1 MAKPK
6 RNLYAVVGFVVWK
19 GPAVVGV
26 KAAKD
31 MVTQHRGARRDAAP
45 IAERPQQDDL
55 LSDVVGVES
64 DLAAGAPRRQKHR
77 NYRHEQAARRV
88 TAGNSSRSTVHD
100 LARKVRDEH

>member
-6 RNLYAVVGFVVWK
+6 RNPHAVVGFVVWK

-31 MVTQHRGARRDAAP
+31 KVTQHRGARRDAAP

-55 LSDVVGVES
+55 LSDVVGVEP
-64 DLAAGAPRRQKHR
+64 DLAAGAPRRQKHPKLP
-77 NYRHEQAARRV
+77 ARP
-88 TAGNSSRSTVHD
+88 SRSAGD
-100 LARKVRDEH
+100 RRKLESINSP